1 MNYSD
6 GYRNMFCAYF
16 NVKLP
21 LISKEI
27 VISKYGKNVNVVRMV
42 SVDKKPPGTALG
54 ILLES

>member
-27 VISKYGKNVNVVRMV
+27 VISKYGKNVNVEVIVMSYEWV
-42 SVDKKPPGTALG
+42 ITPNG
-54 ILLES
+54 EC